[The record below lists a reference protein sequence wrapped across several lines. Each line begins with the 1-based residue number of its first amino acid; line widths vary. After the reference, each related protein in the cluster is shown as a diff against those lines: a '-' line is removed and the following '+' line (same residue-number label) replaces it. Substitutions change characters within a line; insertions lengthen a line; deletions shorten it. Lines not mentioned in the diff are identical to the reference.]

1 MRQVSCKLSY
11 IRIFYF
17 TLLPTYA
24 DNVSLPAFAC
34 RKPLLLRAGQQSI
47 DICPPGPQQQ
57 TRGSDFAVVDPFWDR
72 QTDGTVSK

>member
-1 MRQVSCKLSY
+1 V
-11 IRIFYF
+11 
-17 TLLPTYA
+17 A
-24 DNVSLPAFAC
+24 LPAFAC